1 MPNTEPDRD
10 HVAVG
15 VILAG
20 GDQVIVARRADHL
33 HQGGLWEFPG
43 GKVHDNES
51 VEQAL
56 VRELHEEL
64 AIDIHEYA
72 PLIQI
77 PYDYGDKQVLLDVFI
92 VGDFSGDPVGQ
103 QGQEV
108 QTVAIDALR
117 DMTFPAANKGI
128 INALMLPDVFM
139 ITASKSSHEAVM
151 QQVNTALQNGVR
163 LFQFRAHELDDEEYL
178 QRAEE
183 MAGVCQQQGAL
194 VILNTSVENFQRA
207 TADGLQLTSRE
218 LMAYQQRP
226 VDNRVILGAS
236 IHNAEEMQK
245 ANQWYKQQ

>member
-1 MPNTEPDRD
+1 
-10 HVAVG
+10 
-15 VILAG
+15 
-20 GDQVIVARRADHL
+20 
-33 HQGGLWEFPG
+33 
-43 GKVHDNES
+43 
-51 VEQAL
+51 
-56 VRELHEEL
+56 
-64 AIDIHEYA
+64 
-72 PLIQI
+72 
-77 PYDYGDKQVLLDVFI
+77 
-92 VGDFSGDPVGQ
+92 
-103 QGQEV
+103 
-108 QTVAIDALR
+108 
-117 DMTFPAANKGI
+117 
-128 INALMLPDVFM
+128 
-139 ITASKSSHEAVM
+139 M

-245 ANQWYKQQ
+245 ANQLGVDYALLSPVKATASHPDATPLGWERFAEITALATMPVYALGGMSMDDLNDALECGAQGIAAVSLFK